1 MLVGAGLFIQVVQTF
16 RVLRNLMKQ
25 HWMPPLAESPRWL
38 ALNVAAPVF
47 IAVLLF
53 ALERRQGWARP
64 GLLIVTFA
72 NFAELCWQ
80 VGWLYRRSPDDM
92 SLLLLPSF
100 LIVRVLPLVLYMVAL
115 HLLYSRNKQ

>member
-1 MLVGAGLFIQVVQTF
+1 MQGTRPVNVALMLVGAGLFIQVVQTF

-64 GLLIVTFA
+64 GLLLLI
-72 NFAELCWQ
+72 
-80 VGWLYRRSPDDM
+80 GRRGRGQP
-92 SLLLLPSF
+92 F
-100 LIVRVLPLVLYMVAL
+100 
-115 HLLYSRNKQ
+115 